1 MDILKRAYELKDELV
16 KDRRNIHQF
25 AELGFDTKNTAAYVA
40 KELQSIGYET
50 IELIENSVVT
60 TIGNGGKVFLLR
72 ADMDALPMKEDSG
85 LEFAST
91 NGNSHS
97 CGHDTHTAM
106 LLTAAKILKENEDK
120 LNGTVKLM
128 FQPAEELLLGADKML
143 KAGILENPKVDCGL
157 MIHINSMSKKGI
169 GIVSGPKAAAN
180 NNFKIT
186 VNGKGTHGAMPEKG
200 VDPVIIGSNIVL
212 GLQELLTREISFT
225 EGAVI
230 TTGHFE
236 AGTSNNTIPNTAI
249 IEGTMRTFSGETK
262 AHLKKRI
269 PEVVKSIAETYRG
282 TADFEY
288 TSDVPVMVNDP
299 NFTKS
304 ISKYIDNL
312 SKDNFDFYEVTPVA
326 GSEDFAFISQEIPSC
341 MINLGAPNPDSEQLY
356 PIHHP
361 KVVFDEE
368 ALPIGAA
375 VLADCA
381 IKWLNENK

>member
-1 MDILKRAYELKDELV
+1 MNIFKRAYELKDELV
-16 KDRRNIHQF
+16 ENRRTIHQL
-25 AELGFDTKNTAAYVA
+25 AETGFNTIKTAKYVSM
-40 KELQSIGYET
+40 KLQEMGYET
-50 IELIENSVVT
+50 TELIENSVVT

-72 ADMDALPMKEDSG
+72 ADMDALPMKEESG
-85 LEFAST
+85 LDFAST

-106 LLTAAKILKENEDK
+106 LLTAAKILKENEHK

-128 FQPAEELLLGADKML
+128 FQPAEELLLGANKML
-143 KAGILENPKVDCGL
+143 KAGVLENPKVDCGL
-157 MIHINSMSKKGI
+157 MIHISSSSKKGL
-169 GIVSGPKAAAN
+169 GILYGPKAAAS

-186 VNGKGTHGAMPEKG
+186 VNGKGAHGAMPEKG
-200 VDPVIIGSNIVL
+200 IDPVIIGSSIVI

-236 AGTSNNTIPNTAI
+236 AGSANNIIPNTAL

-262 AHLKKRI
+262 DYLTKRL
-269 PEVVKSIAETYRG
+269 PEVVKNIAETYRG
-282 TADFEY
+282 TADFEF

-299 NFTKS
+299 DFTKS
-304 ISKYIDNL
+304 IDKYITDL
-312 SKDNFDFYEVTPVA
+312 SKDNFDYYDVNPVS

-341 MINLGAPNPDSEQLY
+341 MLHLGAPNPNSEQLY

-361 KVVFDEE
+361 KVVFDED

-381 IKWLNENK
+381 IKWLEDN